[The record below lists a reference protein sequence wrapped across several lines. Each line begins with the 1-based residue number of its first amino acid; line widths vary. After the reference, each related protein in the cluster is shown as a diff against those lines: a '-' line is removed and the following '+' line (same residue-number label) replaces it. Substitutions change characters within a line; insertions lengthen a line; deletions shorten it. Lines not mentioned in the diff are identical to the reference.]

1 MAVTKLE
8 FFLNMYDEQEQPVR
22 TIKVELVPVPDDPAK
37 QQPVVT
43 VIDRDT
49 GFSVNM
55 KLPHADYMS
64 LQKAFEQAYACC
76 DMQAI
81 PKIVLSVMAIFSPAP

>member
-1 MAVTKLE
+1 MAVTKFE
-8 FFLNMYDEQEQPVR
+8 FFLNMYDEQDQPLR
-22 TIKVELVPVPDDPAK
+22 TIKVELAPVSDDPTK

-55 KLPHADYMS
+55 KLPHADYVS
-64 LQKAFEQAYACC
+64 LQKAFEQAYARCN
-76 DMQAI
+76 MQAI
-81 PKIVLSVMAIFSPAP
+81 PKMILSVMAIFSPAQ